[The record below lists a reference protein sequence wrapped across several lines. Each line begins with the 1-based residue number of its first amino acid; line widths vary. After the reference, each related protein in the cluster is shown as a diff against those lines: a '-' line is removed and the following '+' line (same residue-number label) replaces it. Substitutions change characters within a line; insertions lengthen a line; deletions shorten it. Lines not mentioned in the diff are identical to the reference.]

1 MLKDYQAFK
10 MQVAT
15 IKQKE
20 LKVAKL
26 DFGAV
31 ICKDILDDLSK
42 LKQSVTEATQEIPVN
57 SGQSRL
63 NVAYGAICIE
73 LYGAQAMGNSYALHR
88 A

>member
-42 LKQSVTEATQEIPVN
+42 LK
-57 SGQSRL
+57 
-63 NVAYGAICIE
+63 
-73 LYGAQAMGNSYALHR
+73 
-88 A
+88 